1 MCAYG
6 DASNHARHL
15 ALHKAG
21 PKATLK
27 YLKGGWKEDADAVK
41 AVEGF
46 AAQGKDA
53 GNRGEAMRAILEE
66 YGLNAPI

>member
-6 DASNHARHL
+6 DASNYARHL

-27 YLKGGWKEDADAVK
+27 YLKGGWKDDADAVK
-41 AVEGF
+41 AVEAF
-46 AAQGKDA
+46 AAQGKIA
-53 GNRGEAMRAILEE
+53 GEKGEAMRAILEE
-66 YGLNAPI
+66 YGVSAPI